1 MNMWERMKTLEGKYI
16 DLANYYKR
24 ELATNSQIRGNSIDG
39 IGGPDGMS
47 SVNTSKSAVGGVI
60 QRPPYSESQTSLAQ
74 QLGDGRPSRVP
85 GDDLSEEGIISEL
98 RNEKLRFE
106 QIVKSVISGKGNS
119 TDPLSSGQFTNDELT
134 RFNMELEG
142 AFKDI
147 LDQVDQS

>member
-24 ELATNSQIRGNSIDG
+24 ELANGADGNGGDSQSSIKTG
-39 IGGPDGMS
+39 
-47 SVNTSKSAVGGVI
+47 KSAVGGVI
-60 QRPPYSESQTSLAQ
+60 QRPPLSESQTSLAQ
-74 QLGDGRPSRVP
+74 QLGDGRPSRVS
-85 GDDLSEEGIISEL
+85 GDNLSEDVIISEL

-106 QIVKSVISGKGNS
+106 QIVKSVISGNGNDS
-119 TDPLSSGQFTNDELT
+119 LTSGQFTNDELV

-147 LDQVDQS
+147 LDQVDSS